1 MSAQAGDVALIQT
14 FEGPDLVTDPG
25 RVEFTIEV
33 VNGLMTMTPD
43 FDTAIKLS
51 LFGGEKEDDGS
62 PGNPATWWGN
72 LTETSD
78 ALQYRSRTQ
87 YLLNTVPATSGN
99 LKKIEDAARLDL
111 AWFLDTN
118 TANSLDVSAII
129 PALNRVTISGT
140 IRADGIETKFSFTE
154 NWKAGA

>member
-14 FEGPDLVTDPG
+14 FESPHSAAGQE
-25 RVEFTIEV
+25 RVEFTVEV
-33 VNGLMTMTPD
+33 INGLMTMTPG
-43 FDTAIKLS
+43 FDTAVKLS

-62 PGNPATWWGN
+62 TGNPASWWGN
-72 LTETSD
+72 LTETAD

-87 YLLNTVPATSGN
+87 HLLNTVPATSGN

-111 AWFLDTN
+111 AWFLDTD

-129 PALNRVTISGT
+129 PAPNRVTISGT
-140 IRADGIETKFSFTE
+140 IRADGIESEFSFTE
-154 NWKAGA
+154 NWKASA